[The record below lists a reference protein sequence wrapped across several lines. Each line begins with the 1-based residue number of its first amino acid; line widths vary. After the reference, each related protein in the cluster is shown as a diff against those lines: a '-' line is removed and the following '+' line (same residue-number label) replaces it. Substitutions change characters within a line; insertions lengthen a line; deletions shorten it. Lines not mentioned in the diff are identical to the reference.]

1 MREARASAVRVIA
14 VTRLARSTRGCHPPV
29 NGSRECA
36 SDDRLRDPR
45 SAFSALAAS
54 SGKISAIALCV
65 PITRARALLNGLA
78 PAHRPAPFG
87 EADAAERQPEFAQLL
102 QGTPPARTRDK
113 AQCPSG

>member
-1 MREARASAVRVIA
+1 MREARAFAVRIIA
-14 VTRLARSTRGCHPPV
+14 MTRLTPLDTRLSSPA

-54 SGKISAIALCV
+54 SGKIGAIALCV

-78 PAHRPAPFG
+78 PVHRPAPFG
-87 EADAAERQPEFAQLL
+87 EADAAERQPEFA
-102 QGTPPARTRDK
+102 
-113 AQCPSG
+113 